1 MAAGLDGP
9 TDGGTLNIYSSPAR
23 VKQALDIGDT
33 LDDADILAALQTVS
47 REIDR
52 YCGRRFYV
60 ELATR
65 YYGAAGESY
74 LRVDDLLAV
83 TTLKTDPDGARTYP
97 DVWATPDYDLDP
109 PNALLESPP
118 EPYTRLYVG
127 PLGSYSFGRARRSIQ
142 VTGKWGYYEVLETVA
157 ATSAEVLDASETGVD
172 VTSGTAFNVGET
184 ILIDS
189 EQMYVSAI
197 ATNTLTV
204 TRGVNGTAAATHI
217 TASVVQRYTY
227 PVIGEACTQQAILA
241 FRNTPNP
248 TGEIG
253 GNEAFT
259 QSFQRSIQSGLHPF
273 VRASLSTFR
282 RLEVG

>member
-1 MAAGLDGP
+1 MP
-9 TDGGTLNIYSSPAR
+9 NIYSTPAR
-23 VKQALDIGDT
+23 VKNRLSIGDT
-33 LDDADILAALQTVS
+33 LDDAAILAALETVS

-65 YYGAAGESY
+65 YYGAHSGC

-83 TTLKTDPDGARTYP
+83 TSLKTDTGGDRTYT
-97 DVWATPDYDLDP
+97 DVWALTDYDLDP

-118 EPYTRLYVG
+118 EPYTRIHLAPHGNYRF
-127 PLGSYSFGRARRSIQ
+127 SSDRRGIQ
-142 VTGKWGYYEVLETVA
+142 IVGKWGYYEVLETVG
-157 ATSAEVLDASETGVD
+157 SLLAEVADTAETALDIADGQ
-172 VTSGTAFNVGET
+172 AFDIGET
-184 ILIDS
+184 LLVDS
-189 EQMYVSAI
+189 EQLYVTDVES
-197 ATNTLTV
+197 NTLTV
-204 TRGVNGTAAATHI
+204 VRGVNGTTATAHDNGATI
-217 TASVVQRYTY
+217 RRYTY
-227 PVIGEACTQQAILA
+227 PVVGEACTQQAILA

-259 QSFQRSIQSGLHPF
+259 QSFRQSIQAGLHPF
-273 VRASLSTFR
+273 VRSALQTFR

>member
-1 MAAGLDGP
+1 MNL
-9 TDGGTLNIYSSPAR
+9 YSTPAK
-23 VKQALDIGDT
+23 VKNRLDIPDT
-33 LDDADILAALQTVS
+33 LDDAAILAALETVS

-65 YYGAAGESY
+65 YYGAACGSY

-83 TTLKTDPDGARTYP
+83 TSLKTDPNNARTYP
-97 DVWATPDYDLDP
+97 DTWATTDYDLDP

-118 EPYTRLYVG
+118 EPYTRIYVG

-142 VTGKWGYYEVLETVA
+142 IVGKWGYYEVLETVGSLLNEA
-157 ATSAEVLDASETGVD
+157 LDASETGIDVVD
-172 VTSGTAFNVGET
+172 GVLYDIGET
-184 ILIDS
+184 LLIGS

-197 ATNTLTV
+197 ASNTLTV
-204 TRGVNGTAAATHI
+204 VRGVNGTTAASHLTGAAI
-217 TASVVQRYTY
+217 QRYTY

-259 QSFQRSIQSGLHPF
+259 QSFRQSIQAGLHPF